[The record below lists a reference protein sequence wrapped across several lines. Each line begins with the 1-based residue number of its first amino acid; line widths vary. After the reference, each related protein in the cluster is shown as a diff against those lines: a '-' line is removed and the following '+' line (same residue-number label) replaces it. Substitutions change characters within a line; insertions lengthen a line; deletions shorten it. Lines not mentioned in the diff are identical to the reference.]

1 MTAAPASLPFR
12 STWRS
17 QSRAATLTST
27 CTRPNKRR
35 VESLAC
41 ACYGAG
47 CEICHLVQ
55 VQFLHQEALL
65 EALGDATA
73 RAVRN
78 ATNART
84 FSCNALELAGTD
96 DLAAEPSAARTADAV
111 PEAASSAEAADDAP
125 RPAKVAKTS
134 ASVGQANAPTAAP
147 RNDAKLARGVDSSVQ
162 RIDDFLV
169 RFSTAPSTS
178 NGDSS
183 AVRDHT
189 KALDLSVPGM
199 FCRMACTCCPRPVD
213 DGTIKP
219 ADGVTVADSE
229 RPESGAAVTDSGV
242 SSQPRSGSAPAGAV
256 ATRKRP
262 ALSFEETRS
271 SYLSVRNL
279 VRDIKE
285 REHRALSQL
294 LREHQLVGGIDDKFS
309 LIQARQ
315 HRCSA
320 QPLGLKQP
328 SRAA

>member
-1 MTAAPASLPFR
+1 MTVWFVNLP
-12 STWRS
+12 
-17 QSRAATLTST
+17 
-27 CTRPNKRR
+27 
-35 VESLAC
+35 V
-41 ACYGAG
+41 
-47 CEICHLVQ
+47 VQ

-73 RAVRN
+73 RVVRN

-84 FSCNALELAGTD
+84 FTCNSLELADAD
-96 DLAAEPSAARTADAV
+96 DLTEEPSAARTADTV
-111 PEAASSAEAADDAP
+111 PEVAGASEAAVDAP

-134 ASVGQANAPTAAP
+134 ASVGQASAPTATS

-169 RFSTAPSTS
+169 RFSTTPSTS

-183 AVRDHT
+183 AVRDHA
-189 KALDLSVPGM
+189 KAPDLSVPGM
-199 FCRMACTCCPRPVD
+199 FCRMACACCPRPAA
-213 DGTIKP
+213 DGRLKP
-219 ADGVTVADSE
+219 ADDVAVAGSE
-229 RPESGAAVTDSGV
+229 RPGSGAAATDSGA
-242 SSQPRSGSAPAGAV
+242 SSQPCSGSAPAGAV

-262 ALSFEETRS
+262 ALTFEETRS

-315 HRCSA
+315 HCCSA

-328 SRAA
+328 SCAA